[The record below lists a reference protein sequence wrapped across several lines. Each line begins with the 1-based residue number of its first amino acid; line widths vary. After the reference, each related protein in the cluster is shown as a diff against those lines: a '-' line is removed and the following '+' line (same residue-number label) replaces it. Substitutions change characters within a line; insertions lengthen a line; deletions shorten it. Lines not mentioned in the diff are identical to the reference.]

1 MADIAKVSSEKLIL
15 VRKNNSNPFEKYM
28 PYVKTDETTGKRTWY
43 IDDKNTNIEAP
54 AEIPSNEQV
63 TAFHDACMW
72 YIMLGNG
79 ILQGVYSECQA
90 SLANKNFSIGSGMIM
105 FGGRLIEIGKN
116 SQVNVDLS
124 SFNDQT
130 TVYIKLQMI
139 IAENDT
145 ESDVGIYATTNS
157 SEKTDCLNG
166 PGTYEII
173 LFKITGTRVEKI
185 IPTLEPG
192 VAQNATNLLGTGRIA
207 GVPFDNVFKQENGK
221 VVGVNYATEANVC
234 AEARGFEGGDKNRV
248 NENLYL
254 PGRGVYLLQEAV
266 LTRNDSP
273 EIIESNDS
281 NGRTTYSTGWIPF
294 ENSNSLSSLTGIYDV
309 TWNRGTSTDGV
320 FESIDNAGAILQTY
334 YDAMINKRG
343 NGLAP
348 IPVYGNYLSDTLEI
362 DILNKRLKFY
372 GMRFRDSLKNIS
384 VKVHLFGG
392 Y

>member
-1 MADIAKVSSEKLIL
+1 MADIAKVSSENLIL
-15 VRKNNSNPFEKYM
+15 VRKNNSNPFEENM
-28 PYVKTDETTGKRTWY
+28 PYVKTDEATGKRTWY
-43 IDDKNTNIEAP
+43 INGKNTNIEVP
-54 AEIPSNEQV
+54 AGIPNEQV

-145 ESDVGIYATTNS
+145 ESDVGIYATANS

-207 GVPFDNVFKQENGK
+207 GVPLIMSLSKKMERSSELIMPQKQTCVLRLEDLKVAIKIELTRTFIFLEEESIYFKKQ
-221 VVGVNYATEANVC
+221 
-234 AEARGFEGGDKNRV
+234 
-248 NENLYL
+248 
-254 PGRGVYLLQEAV
+254 YLLKQRYISAWK
-266 LTRNDSP
+266 N
-273 EIIESNDS
+273 
-281 NGRTTYSTGWIPF
+281 NGGNSDKISF
-294 ENSNSLSSLTGIYDV
+294 ENSNSLK
-309 TWNRGTSTDGV
+309 RFEGV
-320 FESIDNAGAILQTY
+320 FAVEFKANNWDFSNLLGPQ
-334 YDAMINKRG
+334 
-343 NGLAP
+343 
-348 IPVYGNYLSDTLEI
+348 GNYLPNAGT
-362 DILNKRLKFY
+362 ILKLYKDKIAPLPIMYSSN
-372 GMRFRDSLKNIS
+372 SEN
-384 VKVHLFGG
+384 
-392 Y
+392 

>member
-1 MADIAKVSSEKLIL
+1 MADIAKVSSENLIL

-28 PYVKTDETTGKRTWY
+28 PYVKTDEATGKRTWY
-43 IDDKNTNIEAP
+43 IAEKNTNIEAP

-90 SLANKNFSIGSGMIM
+90 SLVNKNFSINSGMIM

-116 SQVNVDLS
+116 SQVNIDLS

-130 TVYIKLQMI
+130 TIYIKLQMI
-139 IAENDT
+139 IAENDA
-145 ESDVGIYATTNS
+145 ESDVGVYATTNS
-157 SEKTDCLNG
+157 TEKNDCLSG

-173 LFKITGTRVEKI
+173 LFKIIGTRVEKI

-221 VVGVNYATEANVC
+221 VVGVNYATEADVC
-234 AEARGFEGGDKNRV
+234 AEARGFEGGDKNKV
-248 NENLYL
+248 DTNLYL
-254 PGRGVYLLQEAV
+254 PNRGVYLLQEAV
-266 LTRNDSP
+266 LIKSKNVTIKSKNAGGNS
-273 EIIESNDS
+273 I
-281 NGRTTYSTGWIPF
+281 YFPF
-294 ENSNSLSSLTGIYDV
+294 DNSNSLSSLQGIDSV
-309 TWNRGTSTDGV
+309 VISTDS
-320 FESIDNAGAILQTY
+320 FTHICQNAGAILQS
-334 YDAMINKRG
+334 ACQSIN
-343 NGLAP
+343 NS
-348 IPVYGNYLSDTLEI
+348 NYKPAKIYWNSSNDKLEERSQAKGQIEI
-362 DILNKRLKFY
+362 DPKNKQL
-372 GMRFRDSLKNIS
+372 RFIGNQSTNDLTYNNLTIKAY
-384 VKVHLFGG
+384 LYGG

>member
-1 MADIAKVSSEKLIL
+1 MADIAKVSSENLIL

-28 PYVKTDETTGKRTWY
+28 PYVKTDEAPGKRTWY
-43 IDDKNTNIEAP
+43 IAGKNTNIKAP

-79 ILQGVYSECQA
+79 ILQGVYNECQA
-90 SLANKNFSIGSGMIM
+90 SLVNGKFYISSGMIM
-105 FGGRLIEIGKN
+105 FGGRLIEVGKN
-116 SQVNVDLS
+116 SQVEVDCS
-124 SFNDQT
+124 NFGDNAT
-130 TVYIKLQMI
+130 FCIKLEMTI
-139 IAENDT
+139 NEDDAK
-145 ESDVGIYATTNS
+145 SDVGIYATADG
-157 SEKTDCLNG
+157 SENTDCLSG

-173 LFKITGTRVEKI
+173 LFKIIGTRVEKI

-221 VVGVNYATEANVC
+221 VVGVNYATEADVC
-234 AEARGFEGGDKNRV
+234 AEARGFEGGDKNKV
-248 NENLYL
+248 DTNLYL
-254 PGRGVYLLQEAV
+254 PNRGVYLLQEAV
-266 LTRNDSP
+266 LTRNHSP
-273 EIIESNDS
+273 EITESNDS
-281 NGRTTYSTGWIPF
+281 NGRTTYSTKWIPF

-334 YDAMINKRG
+334 YDAMINKGG

-372 GMRFRDSLKNIS
+372 GMRFRDNLKNIS